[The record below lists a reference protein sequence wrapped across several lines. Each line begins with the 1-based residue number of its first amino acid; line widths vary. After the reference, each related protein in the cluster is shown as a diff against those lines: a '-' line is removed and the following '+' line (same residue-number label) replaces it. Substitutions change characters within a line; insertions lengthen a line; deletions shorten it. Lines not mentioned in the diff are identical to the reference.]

1 MNIGKNINIIQFVKT
16 PLNLFTGVWSFWITL
31 GSIFGVLIIVS
42 VLLVFPLNK
51 KCATTYKGLDD
62 LSAML
67 EKYVLKRDLY
77 NDRWVESKK
86 LEAELCDK
94 ENGKCKSFLKG
105 RDELLESVFI
115 KEEPGKNVVKIED
128 EALWK
133 LEYSKRISSVLA
145 KLSENNIAVSAE
157 AFPFS
162 NWGLAIPPWQD
173 ILPTQKR
180 FWILDAISKIALRK
194 SGVTHI
200 KKVTFREAPHA
211 YNPTYAKIYA
221 PIPITIQVEIRA
233 DYINFLLQ
241 EILRSDVPFVIENTV
256 IMNTDKFFNPD
267 EATKDENGLVKGAA
281 NRLPCPIIDVT
292 LEMYVIDY
300 KA

>member
-1 MNIGKNINIIQFVKT
+1 MKIGNNLNIIRFVKASS
-16 PLNLFTGVWSFWITL
+16 NLFTGVRSFWITL

-42 VLLVFPLNK
+42 ALLVFPLNK
-51 KCATTYKGLDD
+51 KCATAYKGLDD
-62 LSAML
+62 LSSML
-67 EKYVLKRDLY
+67 EKYALKKDLY
-77 NDRWVESKK
+77 NGKWVESKK

-105 RDELLESVFI
+105 RDDLLESVFT
-115 KEEPGKNVVKIED
+115 KEETGKDIVKIED

-133 LEYSKRISSVLA
+133 HEYSKRVSSVLA
-145 KLSENNIAVSAE
+145 RLAENNIAVSAE

-162 NWGLAIPPWQD
+162 NWGLDIPPWKD

-180 FWILDAISKIALRK
+180 FWILEAISKVALRK
-194 SGVTHI
+194 SGITHI
-200 KKVTFREAPHA
+200 KKVTFRDSPYA
-211 YNPTYAKIYA
+211 YNPAYTKIYT
-221 PIPITIQVEIRA
+221 PIPVTIQVEIRA

-241 EILRSDVPFVIENTV
+241 EILRSDVPFVIENTI
-256 IMNTDKFFNPD
+256 IMNTDKFFTPD
-267 EATKDENGLVKGAA
+267 EATKDAA

-292 LEMYVIDY
+292 LDMYVIDY